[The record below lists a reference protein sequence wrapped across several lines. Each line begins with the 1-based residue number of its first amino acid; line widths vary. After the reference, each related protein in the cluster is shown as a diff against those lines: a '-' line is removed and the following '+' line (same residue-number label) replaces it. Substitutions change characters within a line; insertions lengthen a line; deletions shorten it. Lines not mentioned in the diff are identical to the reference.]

1 MPSRPTTA
9 RSFTPAAVLL
19 AAVIFALP
27 APAFAMSQDEKQIAL
42 AFFLVVAVVIGLA
55 LLAYYRIAVL
65 RHQTLQ
71 AMVEKGMQIP
81 AGLLDQAASPGRASR
96 DQRRGILLVCAG
108 VGIALFLLADSGP
121 EEAMLGMIPALIG
134 VGYLIVARLE
144 ARRGRDL
151 DQPALP

>member
-1 MPSRPTTA
+1 MPSRPTA

-19 AAVIFALP
+19 TTVILALP

-42 AFFLVVAVVIGLA
+42 AFFLVVAVVIGLV
-55 LLAYYRIAVL
+55 LLAYYRVAVL

-81 AGLLDQAASPGRASR
+81 AELLDQAARPGRASR
-96 DQRRGILLVCAG
+96 DQRRGILLVCTG

-134 VGYLIVARLE
+134 VGYLIVARIE
-144 ARRGRDL
+144 ARRGRGL